1 MRAKE
6 WNPLTQRFLVP
17 ALPGRWVNISNHLV
31 RVPSPY
37 LAWYL
42 SRQTTSGG
50 GFYLDA
56 FIVPLYIDD
65 DVLDG
70 SLGQRLAVDDS
81 SSGRYFT
88 TDHAAQLVE
97 QPELFMPDVID
108 LVVKR
113 ALPYFTR
120 HGEDVASYL
129 ELFRDSVA
137 GSGRGRGSAQV
148 EFKKAATHLFLGDL
162 EGARE
167 AYRNV
172 LAGAL
177 ANGKNMVPWL
187 AELVSTSNERLDLDD
202 AQLLAL
208 GEGMRDVVPR
218 MRARWKLP
226 ESEHGGSG
234 SNVG

>member
-6 WNPLTQRFLVP
+6 WNQLTQRFLVP

-31 RVPSPY
+31 RVPNPY

-42 SRQTTSGG
+42 SRQTTAGG

-56 FIVPLYIDD
+56 FIVPIFIDE

-88 TDHAAQLVE
+88 TDHADQLVE
-97 QPELFMPDVID
+97 QPELFMPDVVE

-113 ALPYFTR
+113 ALPFFTR
-120 HGEDVASYL
+120 YGEDVASYL
-129 ELFRDSVA
+129 ELFRDTIA
-137 GSGRGRGSAQV
+137 RSGRERGSAQV
-148 EFKKAATHLFLGDL
+148 EFKKAATHLFLGDV

-172 LAGAL
+172 LAEAL
-177 ANGKNMVPWL
+177 RVGGGRPPWL
-187 AELVSTSNERLDLDD
+187 AELVSTCNERLDLDD
-202 AQLLAL
+202 AELHAL

-226 ESEHGGSG
+226 EPERDLA
-234 SNVG
+234 